1 MRNGRSFSRWNWGVP
16 GPFSYSTA
24 LQSTGRWNDDKS
36 RRIRHSVAVIYL
48 LLLSPEKENIL
59 GNLGTLAQPEQ
70 VIHNSNSIRK
80 HYIQYVTNVLY
91 LKNSTNVLFQ
101 YISLFL
107 RGITRVTVFKTMVSY
122 IVMYFYCLF
131 LYFPFKKPTHE
142 VDINLTWFLQRLA
155 SMGTGRG
162 HVFSL
167 PALNVWKLTYQIYW
181 QMLPKL
187 VSKHSFFS
195 FKTNSS
201 EVKRN
206 YERIYVLASWWRRRM
221 N

>member
-1 MRNGRSFSRWNWGVP
+1 MKLERVR
-16 GPFSYSTA
+16 PFIVLTV
-24 LQSTGRWNDDKS
+24 LHTNGRWNHKS

-48 LLLSPEKENIL
+48 ILLSLEKENIL
-59 GNLGTLAQPEQ
+59 GNPGTLAQPEQ
-70 VIHNSNSIRK
+70 LIHNSNSIRK

-122 IVMYFYCLF
+122 VVLCFYCCL
-131 LYFPFKKPTHE
+131 LYFPFKRPTHD

-167 PALNVWKLTYQIYW
+167 PA
-181 QMLPKL
+181 
-187 VSKHSFFS
+187 
-195 FKTNSS
+195 
-201 EVKRN
+201 
-206 YERIYVLASWWRRRM
+206 
-221 N
+221 